1 MSYQP
6 VLFPPASAWR
16 APSVLPS
23 IPPGQVISFDTETC
37 DPGLRARGPG
47 AIRGEGH
54 LVGCSISTADINIYL
69 PFRHPEDNIPEWAA
83 KAYVTD
89 VLRNAKTVVF
99 ANAPYDLDWLEWWGL
114 DPVNLIK
121 EIHDIQIQ
129 EPLLD
134 EEKASYSLDSLSRQY
149 LSRSKDESGLKEA
162 AAAYGVDPKAGLHS
176 LPARFVGPY
185 AEADTRLTY
194 DVYVRQR
201 ELLEQ
206 RGLTEI
212 AQLEHR
218 LLPIVFRMRQRGIP
232 VDLSKVQA
240 LEARLLAEENALRA
254 HGRAEFGVDIDE
266 WSNHSIS
273 RTADRLGITY
283 DRTEKGNASF
293 KGDFLS
299 ASEHPF
305 LLFVD
310 ALREV
315 NRHRSVYLK
324 DWFSS
329 NHVKGRI
336 HPSWH
341 QLASDEGGTRT
352 GRMACSNPNAQQVPS
367 RSKYG
372 ADIRSCFVAEKG
384 LKWAKLDYSQQE
396 PRILVHYA
404 ASRGMRGAAEI
415 RDAYCNDPKM
425 DIYKLLEKL
434 TGIERKAAKQITLGT
449 IYGMGIGLLSDKL
462 GISPDAAKSLRE
474 KFDAKLPF
482 VREIS
487 DECSG
492 LAERRGYIKTFGGR
506 RRHFNF
512 FEPAERGQP
521 QVARAMGG
529 AKRYADAVAFYGQ
542 NIRRAYTHKALNAVI
557 QGGAADMTKKAMI
570 EVYEDSKSV
579 PYMQVHDELDYPVEG
594 EQQARRIKEI
604 MEHVYELN
612 VPITAELELGEH
624 WK

>member
-16 APSVLPS
+16 VPSVLPS

-54 LVGCSISTADINIYL
+54 LVGCSIATEAMSIYL
-69 PFRHPEDNIPEWAA
+69 PFRHPEDNLPEWAV
-83 KAYVTD
+83 KAYVIDT
-89 VLRNAKTVVF
+89 LKNAKTVVF
-99 ANAPYDLDWLEWWGL
+99 ANAPYDLDWLSWWGI
-114 DPVNLIK
+114 DPLNLIK
-121 EIHDIQIQ
+121 EIHDVQIQ

-149 LSRSKDESGLKEA
+149 LNRTKDESGLKEA
-162 AAAYGVDPKAGLHS
+162 AAAYGVDAKAGLHS

-201 ELLEQ
+201 EQLAQ
-206 RGLTEI
+206 RGLTGI
-212 AQLEHR
+212 AQMEHR

-232 VDLSKVQA
+232 VDLSKVAA
-240 LEARLLAEENALRA
+240 LEETLLKEESSLRER
-254 HGRAEFGVDIDE
+254 GRREFGVDIDE
-266 WSNHSIS
+266 WSNQSIS

-372 ADIRSCFVAEKG
+372 PAIRSCFVAEKG

-404 ASRGMRGAAEI
+404 ASRGMRGADVLA
-415 RDAYCNDPKM
+415 DAYRNNPKA
-425 DIYKLLEKL
+425 DIYQLMADLA
-434 TGIERKAAKQITLGT
+434 GVARKPSKILTLGS
-449 IYGMGIGLLSDKL
+449 IYGMGSEKL
-462 GISPDAAKSLRE
+462 AHDLDMTLDAAMALRHRFNE
-474 KFDAKLPF
+474 KLPF

-487 DECSG
+487 EEVSG
-492 LAERRGYIKTFGGR
+492 LAERRGYIKTIGGR

-512 FEPAERGQP
+512 FEPI
-521 QVARAMGG
+521 ARDKSKG
-529 AKRYADAVAFYGQ
+529 AKRYAEALAAYGEL
-542 NIRRAYTHKALNAVI
+542 IKRAYTHKALNSLV

-570 EVYEDSKSV
+570 EVYEDSKNV
-579 PYMQVHDELDYPVEG
+579 PYMQVHDELDYPVE
-594 EQQARRIKEI
+594 EERQALRIKEI
-604 MEHVYELN
+604 MEHVYDLN
-612 VPITAELELGEH
+612 VPIIAELELGEH

>member
-16 APSVLPS
+16 VPSVLPS

-54 LVGCSISTADINIYL
+54 LVGCSIATADMSIYL
-69 PFRHPEDNIPEWAA
+69 PFRHPEDNLPEWAV

-89 VLRNAKTVVF
+89 VLKNAKTVVF
-99 ANAPYDLDWLEWWGL
+99 ANAPYDLDWLSWWGI

-149 LSRSKDESGLKEA
+149 LSRGKDESGLKEA
-162 AAAYGVDPKAGLHS
+162 ASAYGVDAKSGLHS
-176 LPARFVGPY
+176 LPARYVAPY

-201 ELLEQ
+201 DLLEQ

-212 AQLEHR
+212 ARLEHR
-218 LLPIVFRMRQRGIP
+218 LLPIVFRMRRHGIP
-232 VDLSKVQA
+232 VDLEKVSA
-240 LEARLLAEENALRA
+240 LEHTLLHEENALRA
-254 HGRAEFGVDIDE
+254 RGRAEFGVDIDE

-299 ASEHPF
+299 TSEHPF

-372 ADIRSCFVAEKG
+372 PAIRSCFVAEKG

-415 RDAYCNDPKM
+415 RDAYASNPKT
-425 DIYKLLEKL
+425 DIYELL
-434 TGIERKAAKQITLGT
+434 GSMARVSRKVAKALTLGT
-449 IYGMGIGLLSDKL
+449 IYGMGVDKLSDQL
-462 GISPDAAKSLRE
+462 NVSADEAHGMRQEFNL
-474 KFDAKLPF
+474 KLPF

-487 DECSG
+487 DECAG
-492 LAERRGYIKTFGGR
+492 LADRRGWIKT
-506 RRHFNF
+506 
-512 FEPAERGQP
+512 PER
-521 QVARAMGG
+521 
-529 AKRYADAVAFYGQ
+529 
-542 NIRRAYTHKALNAVI
+542 T
-557 QGGAADMTKKAMI
+557 T
-570 EVYEDSKSV
+570 
-579 PYMQVHDELDYPVEG
+579 
-594 EQQARRIKEI
+594 
-604 MEHVYELN
+604 
-612 VPITAELELGEH
+612 
-624 WK
+624 